1 MANSNR
7 RNNSIEALSA
17 NGSISSGQSAIREH
31 IVHYYDDL
39 FSEQFNWQP
48 KLDGLDF
55 DSIDAEE
62 AFGLESLFEVLE
74 VLKGMHNVC
83 LPWQIHDLLRRCI

>member
-1 MANSNR
+1 
-7 RNNSIEALSA
+7 
-17 NGSISSGQSAIREH
+17 
-31 IVHYYDDL
+31 VHYYDDL

-55 DSIDAEE
+55 DSIDEE
-62 AFGLESLFEVLE
+62 EDSGLESLFE

-83 LPWQIHDLLRRCI
+83 LPCQIHDLLRRCI